1 MAKRAAVLE
10 IAMPARSAG
19 GTTHRWL
26 YGSLRGAILEGRL
39 RPGTRLP
46 ATRDLARQHAL
57 ARGTVVNAYDQLKSE
72 GYVEGSIGSG
82 TYVSRVLPE
91 QWLQVSSAARVQYA
105 DGRRRKPALSEYSQ
119 RTQAFPGYEDRPVR
133 AFRANL
139 PALDLFPVDLW
150 AKIANHCL
158 RRAPIR
164 QLMGCDAL
172 GYLPLR
178 KAVAEYLTASR
189 GVKCTAE
196 QVAIVSGVQEA
207 LDLAAR
213 LFVNRGDLVG
223 VENPG
228 YIGAQLVFRAWGAR
242 ILPIAI
248 DEEGARTSRLPA
260 KGVRLIYVT
269 PGHQFPLGT
278 TMSLARRME
287 LLAWA
292 RKSRAVIFEDDYDG
306 EYRYSGR
313 PIPAMQG
320 LGEPGLVLYA
330 GSFSKVLFPALRLGY
345 MLMPAD
351 FVERIAALK
360 SLTNRH
366 CPVLEQVVLAE
377 FIAEGHFARHVRRMR
392 EVYAERLNVLL
403 EEGRRELRGGLELS
417 EVEAGLQTVGWLHGV
432 TSDAA
437 VRAAHAR
444 GVDVTS
450 LASYGGRGLQ
460 GLQLGFAAVRPG
472 EIRRGVRE
480 LAIALEAARRDP
492 RA

>member
-1 MAKRAAVLE
+1 MVKRAAVLE
-10 IAMPARSAG
+10 LAMPARTAG
-19 GTTHRWL
+19 GTAYRWL
-26 YGSLRGAILEGRL
+26 YASLRAAILGGRL
-39 RPGTRLP
+39 RPGARLP
-46 ATRDLARQHAL
+46 ATRDMARQHAL
-57 ARGTVVNAYDQLKSE
+57 ARGTVVSAYEQLKSE
-72 GYVEGSIGSG
+72 GYVEGSVGSG

-91 QWLQVSSAARVQYA
+91 ELLQVASSSTT
-105 DGRRRKPALSEYSQ
+105 RRATASRHKPVLSDYGQ
-119 RTQAFPGYEDRPVR
+119 RIQVFPGYEDRPIR
-133 AFRANL
+133 AFRSNL

-150 AKIANHCL
+150 AKIANRCL

-172 GYLPLR
+172 GHLPLR
-178 KAVAEYLTASR
+178 QAVAGYLTASR
-189 GVKCTAE
+189 GVQCSAE

-207 LDLAAR
+207 LDIAAR
-213 LFVNRGDLVG
+213 LFVNRGDRVG

-242 ILPIAI
+242 VLPIAI

-269 PGHQFPLGT
+269 PGHQFPMGT

-287 LLAWA
+287 LLEWA
-292 RKSRAVIFEDDYDG
+292 RKSGAVIFEDDYDG

-320 LGEPGLVLYA
+320 LGEPGLVIYA

-345 MLMPAD
+345 MVLPTEFA
-351 FVERIAALK
+351 ERVAAIK
-360 SLTNRH
+360 SITSRH
-366 CPVLEQVVLAE
+366 CPVFEQVVLGQ
-377 FIAEGHFARHVRRMR
+377 FMNEGHFARHVRRMR
-392 EVYAERLNVLL
+392 EVYAERLSVLL
-403 EEGRRELRGGLELS
+403 EEGRRELRGVLELS
-417 EVEAGLQTVGWLHGV
+417 EVEAGLQTVGWLYGV
-432 TSDAA
+432 AADAA
-437 VRAAHAR
+437 VSAARAR

-450 LASYGGRGLQ
+450 LASYGARGLQ

-480 LAIALEAARRDP
+480 LAIAIESVCKKR
-492 RA
+492 